1 MLTHILL
8 TSPDAVDVFTE
19 NDTPVGPEALQVA
32 FEGILKG
39 VNAPGPNDVGVG
51 ALTALERPEWA
62 AARDMLI
69 SVGPTTNKE
78 ALDTI
83 DSAILLVALDHH
95 RPADMLERGKSILHG
110 VDTTRSNR
118 WWDKHQLIVDSDGNA
133 SLQFE
138 HSFSDGASWNRWL
151 GEVWMAM
158 HGEDEDMSKWPYGD
172 LPPADAS
179 CTAVEASPITFELD
193 STLDVEIRRAD
204 TYLQESLGDALSTDV
219 LYFDGFGKGAIKSW
233 SLSPDATVQMAFQL
247 AYVGGFVVLCVLKP
261 WMVSVCVVVRS
272 ALIFDAGAKVGDA
285 WSLFVSRLTPQWL
298 RFDNSQ
304 HTRMQCA
311 SLGCTVPL

>member
-1 MLTHILL
+1 MRSYVRMAVLAVARVITRHALCAVTLPFTYTCRYHIQGLRAFYVSSRSMLTHTHTHTHTHPYSSWLVL
-8 TSPDAVDVFTE
+8 PDAVDVFTE

-69 SVGPTTNKE
+69 SVGPTTNKA

-95 RPADMLERGKSILHG
+95 RPADMLERGKSVLHG

-118 WWDKHQLIVDSDGNA
+118 WWDKHQLIVDSVGNA

-158 HGEDEDMSKWPYGD
+158 HGEDEHMSKWPYGD
-172 LPPADAS
+172 LPPADAA
-179 CTAVEASPITFELD
+179 CTAVEVSPITFELD
-193 STLDVEIRRAD
+193 STLDDEIRRAD
-204 TYLQESLGDALSTDV
+204 TYLKESLGDALSTDV
-219 LYFDGFGKGAIKSW
+219 LYFGGFGKGAIKSW

-247 AYVGGFVVLCVLKP
+247 AYVGG
-261 WMVSVCVVVRS
+261 CVV
-272 ALIFDAGAKVGDA
+272 
-285 WSLFVSRLTPQWL
+285 
-298 RFDNSQ
+298 
-304 HTRMQCA
+304 
-311 SLGCTVPL
+311 